1 MVEMVKKREWFAV
14 VRWSVEDVQ
23 ERRPSWGTET
33 CKAWLENHQEA
44 IQEAMVTA
52 GWDAI
57 DALL

>member
-23 ERRPSWGTET
+23 ERKPSWSNET
-33 CKAWLENHQEA
+33 CQGWLKEHEGA
-44 IQEAMVTA
+44 IQEAMVSA